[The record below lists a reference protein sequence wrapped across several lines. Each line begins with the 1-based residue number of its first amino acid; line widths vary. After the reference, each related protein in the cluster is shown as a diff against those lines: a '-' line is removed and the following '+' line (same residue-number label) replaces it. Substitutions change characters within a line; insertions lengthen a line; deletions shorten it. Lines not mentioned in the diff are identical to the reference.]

1 MNDFWLRVQR
11 LAYREG
17 EELEAF
23 ALRIG
28 KEVFPDKE
36 DAWYKE
42 HAFVFHSYGL
52 AKEFCQRCRGQCP
65 HQGYR
70 YEVRL
75 EKGSD
80 RPKLVAVGAGC
91 EKYKGQKGGAK

>member
-1 MNDFWLRVQR
+1 MNNFWLRVQR
-11 LAYREG
+11 QVYQEG
-17 EELEAF
+17 EELENF

-36 DAWYKE
+36 EAWFKE
-42 HAFVFHSYGL
+42 HAFTFHSYGL
-52 AKEFCQRCRGQCP
+52 ASYVCEKCKGQCP
-65 HQGYR
+65 HHGYR

-80 RPKLVAVGAGC
+80 RPKLVAIKDQC
-91 EKYKGQKGGAK
+91 EKYKGKKVASK